1 MKKVLIILLCTAVA
15 FARKDPESGSGS
27 GEAEVGREG
36 KIDDVSGGDLID
48 TADDDDDDDEI
59 SREVFGGNNDPK
71 GGKKSKRVKGGRSKG
86 RGKNGGKAGK
96 GGKGSKAGIAAAPV
110 GSNEAEVG
118 NDGILIF
125 TLNKDGVE
133 GITTK
138 KGKKGD
144 ADASA
149 SATLLSALAP
159 RPPQLNVSGAGFAA
173 GLACMLVVMVAVI
186 ITLKASRRKETKLD
200 DYSLPIRGVEV
211 NEATHLFTGYI
222 IPSDV

>member
-1 MKKVLIILLCTAVA
+1 MIILLCTAVA

-133 GITTK
+133 GLGITTK